1 MKTLNLVPEEQEQA
15 LNHFIDDGLTRLK
28 SNREF
33 CGLSLSGF
41 VDWMYEQDLPRK
53 MMYGLTRNILTVQ
66 FEPMMSSHKL
76 IALETYQE
84 HFNELLE
91 KYIEINKKKV
101 IHTYRETINDQI
113 TEQQIAQFELRQIAN
128 LN

>member
-1 MKTLNLVPEEQEQA
+1 MNILNLVPDQEEKQFCS
-15 LNHFIDDGLTRLK
+15 FIDCGLARIK

-33 CGLSLSGF
+33 CGLTLSGF

-53 MMYGLTRNILTVQ
+53 MMYGLIRNIITIQ

-76 IALETYQE
+76 VELETYQE

-91 KYIEINKKKV
+91 KYLEHHWQSVLKE
-101 IHTYRETINDQI
+101 YRAQINDQI
-113 TEQQIAQFELRQIAN
+113 TEQQIEAFESRQLAN
-128 LN
+128 F

>member
-1 MKTLNLVPEEQEQA
+1 MNILNLVPEPEEQQFSR
-15 LNHFIDDGLTRLK
+15 FIDFGLARIK

-53 MMYGLTRNILTVQ
+53 MMYGLIRNIITIQ
-66 FEPMMSSHKL
+66 FEPMMISHKL
-76 IALETYQE
+76 IELEKYQE

-91 KYIEINKKKV
+91 KYLEHHWQSVLKE
-101 IHTYRETINDQI
+101 YRAQINDQI
-113 TEQQIAQFELRQIAN
+113 TERQIEAFESRQLAN
-128 LN
+128 F